1 MATSARAQ
9 KEAYLRRKNLGPK
22 TPRSEEAPI
31 AVAPKSPRDP
41 DEKTWQEKRKDNLLS
56 RARGGRVR
64 DVNVGIAAVMFAS
77 KLKRLSS
84 AEVMQ
89 QKDEKKKKVIPLLH
103 PTRTTRRL
111 CLGLRAHTTAL
122 AWQGDGAL
130 SWRDKRKDA
139 YLRTHHTPRP
149 KEVVEAEEKVTLAT
163 VSFAAKL
170 KLSARATSQASVPP
184 PRPLA

>member
-64 DVNVGIAAVMFAS
+64 ETHVGIAAVMFAS

-103 PTRTTRRL
+103 PAPDPL
-111 CLGLRAHTTAL
+111 PS
-122 AWQGDGAL
+122 L
-130 SWRDKRKDA
+130 SRSPSGSSSRHAPARQTSSAACA
-139 YLRTHHTPRP
+139 YL
-149 KEVVEAEEKVTLAT
+149 
-163 VSFAAKL
+163 
-170 KLSARATSQASVPP
+170 
-184 PRPLA
+184 